1 MELIRSALLTLLVLT
16 LVSTAAAQ
24 AGLTVKVGEVSG
36 APGQRAEVP
45 IQVIGTS
52 NVGSLHIELVYDPA
66 VLQPVEKRDGALASG
81 ALVEARFDIPG
92 RVVLGLISAQG
103 INGNGEIAAVSF
115 DVLGK
120 DGATSALTL
129 ENARANDATTLAD
142 IPTAVEN
149 GTFRVGA
156 GPVFPVHLILFG
168 VAGVAGLAFFA
179 LLLFLLVRRRK
190 PGPVAPPVPP
200 PARPVS
206 PPGHPEELLSR
217 RPPARPKGPPERL
230 GGGKPSGPPE
240 TLD

>member
-1 MELIRSALLTLLVLT
+1 LD
-16 LVSTAAAQ
+16 STAAAQ

-45 IQVIGTS
+45 IEVMEAS

-66 VLQPVEKRDGALASG
+66 VLQPVEVKNGALAGG
-81 ALVEARFDIPG
+81 AFLDKNLNIPG
-92 RVVLGLISAQG
+92 RVVLGLITTQG
-103 INGNGEIAAVSF
+103 INGNGEIAVVVF
-115 DVLGK
+115 DVPGK

-129 ENARANDATTLAD
+129 ENVRANDATTLAD

-156 GPVFPVHLILFG
+156 GPVFPVHLLLFG
-168 VAGVAGLAFFA
+168 VAGVAGLAAFA
-179 LLLFLLVRRRK
+179 FLIFLLVTRRK
-190 PGPVAPPVPP
+190 PAPAAPPVTQ
-200 PARPVS
+200 
-206 PPGHPEELLSR
+206 PEELVSR
-217 RPPARPKGPPERL
+217 RPPGRPEGPPERL

>member
-1 MELIRSALLTLLVLT
+1 MKFIRSTLLTLLVLT
-16 LVSTAAAQ
+16 FVSTAAAQ

-45 IQVIGTS
+45 IEVMEAS
-52 NVGSLHIELVYDPA
+52 NVGSMHIELVYNPD
-66 VLQPVEKRDGALASG
+66 VVQPVEKRDGALASG

-103 INGNGEIAAVSF
+103 INGNGEIAVVSF

-129 ENARANDATTLAD
+129 ENVRANDATTLAD

-156 GPVFPVHLILFG
+156 GPVFPVHLLLFG
-168 VAGVAGLAFFA
+168 VAGVAGLAAFA
-179 LLLFLLVRRRK
+179 LLIFLLVTRRR
-190 PGPVAPPVPP
+190 PAPAVPPVTQ
-200 PARPVS
+200 
-206 PPGHPEELLSR
+206 PEEFVSR
-217 RPPARPKGPPERL
+217 RPPARPEGPPERL